1 MVHVPVD
8 SSSVAS
14 IGYDAETFVLEIQF
28 HNGHVYRYF
37 NVPEA
42 AHRLLMKASSI
53 GGFVNTIIKPRFDCV
68 RV

>member
-1 MVHVPVD
+1 MHRVPVD
-8 SSSVAS
+8 SSSIAAV
-14 IGYDAETFVLEIQF
+14 GYDAETHTLEIEF
-28 HNGHVYRYF
+28 HNGHIYRYF

-53 GGFVNTIIKPRFDCV
+53 GEFVNTIIKPRFDCA